1 MPKAA
6 KKKANAPQVKKTK
19 LNLQVRDILADAY
32 SFVLGEKFTASVS
45 SVSLETLMQEQINQ
59 IEGTDGKTDI
69 RNNKRGAL
77 TKLVNGIS
85 EVVRVVKELP
95 PSSFSVDTEDREG
108 GNVNTPVSGSGGE
121 IPS

>member
-6 KKKANAPQVKKTK
+6 KKKANAPDVKKTK
-19 LNLQVRDILADAY
+19 LNLQIREILGRAY

-45 SVSLETLMQEQINQ
+45 TVNLETLMQEQINQ

-69 RNNKRGAL
+69 RMNKKDDL
-77 TKLVNGIS
+77 EKMVTD
-85 EVVRVVKELP
+85 VKEAVKTVKKLP
-95 PSSFSVDTEDREG
+95 PRSFSIDSEDRKN
-108 GNVNTPVSGSGGE
+108 GNVNTSIDGEGE